1 MSAYLIADIQI
12 TDPQAFEEYRRLV
25 PAVIAAHGGR
35 YLVRGGEARLLEGEV
50 SPGRTIVL
58 EFADMEQLNA
68 FYHSKEYEPLK
79 ALRMRASTG
88 RLFSVAG
95 V

>member
-35 YLVRGGEARLLEGEV
+35 YLVRGGETRLLEGEV
-50 SPGRTIVL
+50 SPCRTIVL
-58 EFADMEQLNA
+58 EFSDMEQLNA
-68 FYHSKEYEPLK
+68 FYSSKEYEPLR

>member
-25 PAVIAAHGGR
+25 PAIIEAYGGR
-35 YLVRGGEARLLEGEV
+35 YLVRGGEARLLEGDAA
-50 SPGRTIVL
+50 PGRTIVL
-58 EFADMEQLNA
+58 EFADMEHLNA
-68 FYHSKEYEPLK
+68 FYSSADYEPLK

>member
-12 TDPQAFEEYRRLV
+12 SDPQAFEEYRRQV
-25 PAVIAAHGGR
+25 PAIIAAYGGR
-35 YLVRGGEARLLEGEV
+35 YLVRGGDTRLLEGDV

-58 EFADMEQLNA
+58 EFADMEHLNA
-68 FYHSKEYEPLK
+68 FYHSPEYEPLK
-79 ALRMRASTG
+79 VLRMSASTG
-88 RLFSVAG
+88 RLFSVEG

>member
-1 MSAYLIADIQI
+1 MSAHLIAGIQI

-25 PAVIAAHGGR
+25 PAIIEAHGGR
-35 YLVRGGEARLLEGEV
+35 YLVRGGDSRLLEGSG
-50 SPGRTIVL
+50 SPYRTIVL
-58 EFADMEQLNA
+58 EFPAMESLNA
-68 FYHSKEYEPLK
+68 FYTSAEYKPLK

>member
-25 PAVIAAHGGR
+25 PAIIAAHGGR
-35 YLVRGGEARLLEGEV
+35 YLVRGGETRLLEGDV
-50 SPGRTIVL
+50 APGRTIVL
-58 EFADMEQLNA
+58 EFADMEHLTA
-68 FYHSKEYEPLK
+68 FYFSTDYELLK

>member
-1 MSAYLIADIQI
+1 MSAYLIADIQV
-12 TDPQAFEEYRRLV
+12 TDVQAFEEYRRLV
-25 PAVIAAHGGR
+25 PAIIETHGGR
-35 YLVRGGEARLLEGEV
+35 YLVRGGSTRLLEGHDA
-50 SPGRTIVL
+50 PYRTIVL
-58 EFADMEQLNA
+58 EFPDMERLDA
-68 FYHSKEYEPLK
+68 FYASADYEPLK